1 MKKKL
6 RFAAALK
13 KPNECIIL
21 HTRTHILLL
30 YIYRRY
36 LYTIKHIINYVYN
49 RARIGFA
56 AVLRKRRRSVVLFFI
71 IIIIAI
77 IGYCYCC
84 SRAIG

>member
-1 MKKKL
+1 M

-21 HTRTHILLL
+21 HTRAHILL
-30 YIYRRY
+30 YVYRRY

-56 AVLRKRRRSVVLFFI
+56 AVLRKRRRSVVLFIIIIIII